1 MPRRPFLA
9 RHRLAARLVDSLA
22 GAVFV
27 GAAIVGVVW
36 AVVALVSR

>member
-27 GAAIVGVVW
+27 GAAVVGIAW
-36 AVVALVSR
+36 AVVALATR